1 MNDVF
6 PSSETYDLDPRDL
19 ADLPDA
25 EKVSVKFDASVV
37 VLLGD
42 ERKGISDA
50 LLKGRSA
57 VEAAAAQNIPF
68 VPVQI
73 VFRRRTARFDVLS
86 PFCKVFRRRFI
97 SYGTQIYHINP
108 REIRQK
114 RLERNIRTVE
124 NAFNWKKFHWTP
136 EQRRKRLND
145 LRASVAENG
154 FDDRY
159 PLAICLCRSFGIKD
173 TLHEGHHRM
182 LVCLSLGVARVAV
195 KFCAASHAPRF
206 LTPLLKPLCAAV
218 QFFKK
223 RNFRKAEKENENYFE
238 RRNNA

>member
-57 VEAAAAQNIPF
+57 VETAAAQNIPF
-68 VPVQI
+68 IPVQI

-136 EQRRKRLND
+136 EQRRKRLDD
-145 LRASVAENG
+145 LRASVAENAWTICAL
-154 FDDRY
+154 
-159 PLAICLCRSFGIKD
+159 PLPKTALMTGIRWQSACAVHLASKILCTKVITVCWFACRWVLRASPSNSAP
-173 TLHEGHHRM
+173 LRM
-182 LVCLSLGVARVAV
+182 RRV
-195 KFCAASHAPRF
+195 F
-206 LTPLLKPLCAAV
+206 
-218 QFFKK
+218 
-223 RNFRKAEKENENYFE
+223 
-238 RRNNA
+238 

>member
-19 ADLPDA
+19 AGLPDA
-25 EKVSVKFDASVV
+25 ETMPVKFDAPVV

-42 ERKGISDA
+42 ERKGVSDA

-57 VEAAAAQNIPF
+57 VETAVARKTPF
-68 VPVQI
+68 IPVQI
-73 VFRRRTARFDVLS
+73 AFRRRTAWFDVLS
-86 PFCKVFRRRFI
+86 PFCKAFRRRFI
-97 SYGTQIYHINP
+97 SYGTHTYHINP
-108 REIRQK
+108 REIRRK
-114 RLERNIRTVE
+114 RLERNIRTPE
-124 NAFNWKKFHWTP
+124 NAFSWKKFRWTP
-136 EQRRKRLND
+136 EQRRQRLNE

-173 TLHEGHHRM
+173 ILHEGHHRM
-182 LVCLSLGVARVAV
+182 LVCLSLDVTRAAV
-195 KFCAASHAPRF
+195 KFCAASHAPHF

-223 RNFRKAEKENENYFE
+223 RNFRKAEQENENY
-238 RRNNA
+238 R